1 MIIINKGEIDMKAA
15 IFNPFSPIPKSP
27 KSHTRGGAIIWSQR
41 LNSDILTKKDNIS
54 DYDLLFWDHGPN
66 FAGSPN
72 LFGGVNDEVA
82 QRILEVMESNIP
94 VMSLDHKLTNCTYNS
109 RINTCQQSK
118 STSKLVTDDF
128 IEQYNDWEINNFKG
142 KAITQFKLNLN
153 SAIVGDSHV
162 LAYSKKHQSV
172 HRVNGQLLY
181 SAIKN
186 GLSSFIKQH
195 TNKKN
200 VTLCLGSID
209 ARFHVLTNDEDPVD
223 YAYKYIIEIKKL
235 IEDGYNM
242 SVCAIVPIE
251 HEGRKIPNTGKYKKQ
266 PFVGNRHERLTWTV
280 AFNST
285 LMNSGI
291 NVIYPPLEWYSL
303 DGEQYAKEH
312 MELGGS
318 VHISPLSYN
327 SVIDWEKSNDSK

>member
-1 MIIINKGEIDMKAA
+1 MKSG

-41 LNSDILTKKDNIS
+41 LKADILTKKDNIS

-128 IEQYNDWEINNFKG
+128 IEQYNEWEINNFKG
-142 KAITQFKLNLN
+142 KSITQAKLELEK
-153 SAIVGDSHV
+153 AIIGDSHSI
-162 LAYSKKHQSV
+162 AYSQKDQSV
-172 HRVNGQLLY
+172 HRINGQLLY
-181 SAIKN
+181 SAMEM
-186 GLSSFIKQH
+186 GLDKFVKQH
-195 TNKKN
+195 TRMKK

-209 ARFHVLTNDEDPVD
+209 ARFHVLTRQVD
-223 YAYKYIIEIKKL
+223 AVKYAHQYIIEVKKL
-235 IEDGYNM
+235 IDDGYDM
-242 SVCAIVPIE
+242 SMCAIVPVE

-266 PFVGNRHERLTWTV
+266 PFFGSRFDRLNWTV
-280 AFNST
+280 AFNDT
-285 LMNSGI
+285 LLNSGI
-291 NVIYPPLEWYSL
+291 KMVHAPLSWYSL

-318 VHISPLSYN
+318 VHMSPLSYN
-327 SVIDWEKSNDSK
+327 SVIHWENN